1 MSIESTGGR
10 PKELRQ
16 GTARLQRVI
25 RLYALGP
32 YLGVTRSVIQELV
45 KQGKLHPYSIT
56 GQRAKVV
63 DESEVIALQQAA
75 KAEAKAKRDQDAE

>member
-10 PKELRQ
+10 PKERH

-25 RLYALGP
+25 RLHALGP

-63 DESEVIALQQAA
+63 DESEVIALQQ
-75 KAEAKAKRDQDAE
+75 EAKAQARKQDDDL